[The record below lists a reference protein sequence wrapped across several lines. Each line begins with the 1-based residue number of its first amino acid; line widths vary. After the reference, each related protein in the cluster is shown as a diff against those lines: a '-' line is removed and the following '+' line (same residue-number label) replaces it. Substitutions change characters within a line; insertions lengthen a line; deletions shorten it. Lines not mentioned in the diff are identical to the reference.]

1 MVDHLLIAR
10 KEKLAQVFISMNSYF
25 LIMHKS
31 LKIHSI
37 RVQKY
42 FISQIY
48 ITQYFQPPD
57 KYSFPMKWVTY
68 SYMVN
73 ISYLK
78 YLKTNIYVIQL
89 LVIYQLRWYYRMV
102 PDLHVKMFFVECDK
116 VKGAWELFLE
126 QTSAFLASFHFPSL
140 RKLNIY

>member
-48 ITQYFQPPD
+48 ITQYFQPLD
-57 KYSFPMKWVTY
+57 KYSFPMKCFTY

-89 LVIYQLRWYYRMV
+89 LVIYQLR
-102 PDLHVKMFFVECDK
+102 
-116 VKGAWELFLE
+116 
-126 QTSAFLASFHFPSL
+126 
-140 RKLNIY
+140 